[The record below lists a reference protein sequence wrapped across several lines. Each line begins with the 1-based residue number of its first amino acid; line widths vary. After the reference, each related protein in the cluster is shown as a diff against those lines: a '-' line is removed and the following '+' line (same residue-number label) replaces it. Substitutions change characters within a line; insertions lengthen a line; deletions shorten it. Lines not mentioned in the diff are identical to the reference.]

1 MDNKKNIG
9 SVFAMYPTLL
19 GVLGTRDS
27 QTGKVNFMEIGHVGI
42 ISHGLLSLSLHSA
55 HLSTDIAL
63 KEKRLSFSF
72 VNRQMLQRAD
82 YVGMMSGK
90 KADKASI
97 FPHHLGE
104 AGTPVIDEADCTMEL
119 EVVDDYQADGFH
131 NLICRVAN
139 TYIHPDMIDEKG
151 KPDYDKFKPILFEMP
166 SYKYLA
172 TGEVI
177 GPCLELG
184 KQLKAEMEAG
194 KE

>member
-9 SVFAMYPTLL
+9 SVFAMYPTPL

-27 QTGKVNFMEIGHVGI
+27 ETAKVNFMEIGHVGI
-42 ISHGLLSLSLHSA
+42 ISHRLLSVSLHCA

-72 VNRQMLQRAD
+72 VNLQMLQRAD
-82 YVGMMSGK
+82 YVGMVSGK
-90 KADKASI
+90 KADKSSI
-97 FPHHLGE
+97 FPYHLGE
-104 AGTPVIDEADCTMEL
+104 AGTPLIDEADCTMEL
-119 EVVDDYQADGFH
+119 AVTDDYQVDGFH

-139 TYIHPDMIDEKG
+139 TYINPDMVDENG

-172 TGEVI
+172 TGEIV
-177 GPCLELG
+177 GNCLELG
-184 KQLKAEMEAG
+184 KQLKAELETG